1 MPCSINFEN
10 SLPTPPEPEYRIWRQ
25 DPEKVKEEMLS
36 GAVISWEGSDYGA
49 NDFLIEFLKDSGL
62 WETMTGLEKPKGLKM
77 ENGIPWEMM
86 DQMMILKELTEAG
99 KIPKVGKVIR
109 DGKLM
114 AFLGFN
120 IERIQARKEEDK
132 GVIHPDTFRNHLKRK
147 DQEENLVDF
156 YRHVKLLREKKWLRG
171 GNYVAD
177 GFKIIVHGDGFEGAG
192 EVWDPKT
199 HSLVKG
205 YKVVL
210 LMNVEEDRERLVGL
224 GIGAIQI
231 DERDLLR
238 KILADLKQHVC
249 PPSEM
254 IDLLIL
260 DRGFWGEAFL
270 TEIKRKWRL
279 DFLLIAKENLEIMK
293 YEIPIVSEDLH
304 WSERTVEVMDRHKHL
319 KKKKIQIA
327 KYEGIDFRIR
337 RAKGFMTAVIVK
349 EKGEKDRVFLT
360 SLPVKEPLSIWKY
373 YKERWV
379 IENEGIRELSQ
390 RFKIRD
396 LSGKTLNSITARMTL
411 VLKIYNALKIFAMKF
426 TKTWEEL
433 RETMRERAQES
444 WLAGKGMIVYA
455 GGWFATMTE
464 ALFGD
469 LMRRRGGLDVVRA
482 LASRSPPEMRG
493 QLEAWRK
500 KLEG

>member
-1 MPCSINFEN
+1 MPCSINFED
-10 SLPTPPEPEYRIWRQ
+10 SPPTPPETEYRVWRE
-25 DPEKVKEEMLS
+25 DSERVREAMLS

-62 WETMTGLEKPKGLKM
+62 WDTMVGLKKPKGLKM
-77 ENGIPWEMM
+77 ENGIPWEIL
-86 DQMMILKELTEAG
+86 DQMMIIKELTEAG

-114 AFLGFN
+114 ASLGFN
-120 IERIQARKEEDK
+120 LERIVTRREEDK

-147 DQEENLVDF
+147 DHEESLVDF
-156 YRHVKLLREKKWLRG
+156 YRHVKLLRERKWLRG
-171 GNYVAD
+171 GKYVAD
-177 GFKIIVHGDGFEGAG
+177 GFKIIVHGNEFENTG

-199 HSLVKG
+199 HALVKG

-210 LMNVEEDRERLVGL
+210 LMNVEENRERL
-224 GIGAIQI
+224 IGMAIGPIQT
-231 DERDLLR
+231 DERALLR
-238 KILADLKQHVC
+238 RVLEDLKNHVG
-249 PPSEM
+249 PPAEI

-260 DRGFWGEAFL
+260 DRGFWGEEFL
-270 TEIKRKWRL
+270 TEIKKKWHL

-293 YEIPIVSEDLH
+293 YEIPIVADDLS
-304 WSERTVEVMDRHKHL
+304 WSERTVEVLDRHKHL
-319 KKKKIQIA
+319 KKKIIQIA
-327 KYEGIDFRIR
+327 KYEGIDFKIR
-337 RAKGFMTAVIVK
+337 RKRGFMTAVIVK

-360 SLPVKEPLSIWKY
+360 SLAIKDPLSVWKH

-396 LSGKTLNSITARMTL
+396 LAGKTLNSIIARLTL
-411 VLKIYNALKIFAMKF
+411 VLKLYNALKIFAMKF

-444 WLAGKGMIVYA
+444 WLTGKGMIVYA
-455 GGWFATMTE
+455 GECFATMSE
-464 ALFGD
+464 AIFGD
-469 LMRRRGGLDVVRA
+469 LMHRRGGLEVVRS
-482 LASRSPPEMRG
+482 LASRSPPEIKD